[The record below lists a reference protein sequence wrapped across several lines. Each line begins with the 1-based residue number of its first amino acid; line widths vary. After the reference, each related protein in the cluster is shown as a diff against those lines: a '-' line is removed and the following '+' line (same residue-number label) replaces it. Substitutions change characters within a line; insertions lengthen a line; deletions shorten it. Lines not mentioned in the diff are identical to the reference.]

1 MEGLEL
7 ENEEG
12 LQRNCNMTINP
23 GENFGVHLFMCLK
36 DIVCLILVENENKIL
51 YNRLESKIMISKIER
66 R

>member
-1 MEGLEL
+1 
-7 ENEEG
+7 
-12 LQRNCNMTINP
+12 MTINP

-51 YNRLESKIMISKIER
+51 YNKLESKIMISKIER